1 MPNPQV
7 PLIRW
12 RVLVVEDEY
21 FLANDLRIAL
31 TSLGAEVMPLAG
43 DLHDAREQIA
53 RSGFDIGILDID
65 LRGDNSFALADEL
78 KRREIPFIF
87 STGYGSE
94 LIPARFAGVPRWE
107 KPFDA
112 NALACHAL
120 QLCRYGMTC
129 Q

>member
-43 DLHDAREQIA
+43 DLQDAREQIA

-78 KRREIPFIF
+78 KRRAIPFIF

-94 LIPARFAGVPRWE
+94 LIPARFADVPRWE

-112 NALACHAL
+112 NALARHAL